1 MAVLARSLL
10 GQSGLFLHVLAS
22 REWHSSKKMKTLLY
36 LHFSFFLNVLLCFK
50 SHTILWAEIHK
61 AFVKKHNLW
70 LIIAFLKKSLTMV
83 REIYHD
89 EFFMNVSDR
98 SVLQKSKRLMTSL
111 QFVIRPLIS
120 KLLKSKWYP

>member
-1 MAVLARSLL
+1 
-10 GQSGLFLHVLAS
+10 
-22 REWHSSKKMKTLLY
+22 
-36 LHFSFFLNVLLCFK
+36 
-50 SHTILWAEIHK
+50 
-61 AFVKKHNLW
+61 
-70 LIIAFLKKSLTMV
+70 MV